1 MTEGIANFAANGEA
15 PAAPGQPSG
24 ANDSRTPG
32 GRGPSKFM
40 ADLTKA
46 MQAAAESAREE
57 SVGRLQSE
65 AKAAVEQINVRSATE
80 AADLR
85 RQADDDVSEIREW
98 SKAEINRIREE
109 TDEKIANRKRHLESE
124 IEEQAARLERQIQ
137 RVHGMVSGYEAEVA
151 DFFQRLLSEEDP
163 SRFAAMA
170 GQLPEPPVLD
180 GTDTTPRRAP
190 SLNGTP
196 QAAMPA
202 PAVPAPTIEPEPAR
216 DWAPEP
222 ERAAAVLVEPDFAPQ
237 PAPAPQPGPA
247 SQRQERSPWG
257 DLGNGSRPPVSDFGN
272 REFAPERPA
281 GPVAE
286 TPEPDSRGDPRLAAL
301 RMSPDFAAA
310 EAEAFDAARS
320 TAATEEIPTI
330 GDDALA
336 ARLAG
341 LVGPDT
347 NEAPP
352 APLEPSATQVVV
364 TGLISVASIAS
375 FKRHLGR
382 LPGVQSVG
390 VSSGP
395 DGEFVFAVRHTP
407 DVILREAIPAL
418 PAFQARVTRSSD
430 GNIEVTARDPEA

>member
-15 PAAPGQPSG
+15 AAAPGQPSG
-24 ANDSRTPG
+24 SNDRTPG

-46 MQAAAESAREE
+46 MQTAAESAREE
-57 SVGRLQSE
+57 AVGRLRTE
-65 AKAAVEQINVRSATE
+65 ATAAVEQVNARSATE
-80 AADLR
+80 SADLR

-124 IEEQAARLERQIQ
+124 IEEQAARLERQIE

-170 GQLPEPPVLD
+170 GQLPEPPILD
-180 GTDTTPRRAP
+180 GNDTTPPRAP
-190 SLNGTP
+190 SRNGTP
-196 QAAMPA
+196 QVAMPA
-202 PAVPAPTIEPEPAR
+202 PTAPAPTIAPEPAR

-222 ERAAAVLVEPDFAPQ
+222 ERPAAVQVEPDFAPQ
-237 PAPAPQPGPA
+237 PAPAPQPEPA
-247 SQRQERSPWG
+247 PQPQERSPWG
-257 DLGNGSRPPVSDFGN
+257 DLGNGSRPPVSDYGN
-272 REFAPERPA
+272 HEYVPERPA
-281 GPVAE
+281 EPAE
-286 TPEPDSRGDPRLAAL
+286 TLEHDAWGNPRASVLG
-301 RMSPDFAAA
+301 MSPDFAAA
-310 EAEAFDAARS
+310 EAEAFHAARS
-320 TAATEEIPTI
+320 TAPTEEIPTI

-341 LVGPDT
+341 LVGPGT

-352 APLEPSATQVVV
+352 VQLEPNATQVVV

-407 DVILREAIPAL
+407 DVILREAIPTL
-418 PAFQARVTRSSD
+418 PAFQARVTSSSD

>member
-1 MTEGIANFAANGEA
+1 MTEGIANFAANGGA
-15 PAAPGQPSG
+15 GAAPGQASG
-24 ANDSRTPG
+24 SNDRTPG

-57 SVGRLQSE
+57 AVGRLQSE

-98 SKAEINRIREE
+98 SKTEINRIREE
-109 TDEKIANRKRHLESE
+109 TDEKIATRKRHLESE
-124 IEEQAARLERQIQ
+124 IEEQAARLERQIE

-163 SRFAAMA
+163 TRFAAMA

-180 GTDTTPRRAP
+180 GSETTPRRAP
-190 SLNGTP
+190 ARATS
-196 QAAMPA
+196 
-202 PAVPAPTIEPEPAR
+202 PAPTQTFAPEPAR
-216 DWAPEP
+216 DWVPEP
-222 ERAAAVLVEPDFAPQ
+222 ERPAAVQVEPDFAPQ
-237 PAPAPQPGPA
+237 PAPAPQPEPA
-247 SQRQERSPWG
+247 PQQERSPWG
-257 DLGNGSRPPVSDFGN
+257 DLGNGSRPPVSDYGN

-281 GPVAE
+281 EPVAE
-286 TPEPDSRGDPRLAAL
+286 TTEHDAWGDPRLAAL

-341 LVGPDT
+341 LVGPSTSD
-347 NEAPP
+347 APP
-352 APLEPSATQVVV
+352 APVEPNATQVVV

-418 PAFQARVTRSSD
+418 PAFQARVTSASD